1 MFEKRESKEVPK
13 SEWEKHHIP
22 RLVWEFFNSEEGLNT
37 AMLLEFTNEF
47 RQKSVASMI
56 GSFRSVTF
64 PLIRF
69 YRDTPGLSV
78 QNLLQYNSYA
88 IRDLAVFDKNFEFHK
103 WLLKNNLTMPEILVN
118 DEWPL
123 ISYIC
128 KPEGIEY
135 LNRRFST
142 CSKEELQSKFDQMI
156 KLGWLPFITDFNKV
170 MADYL
175 ANKKITE
182 KSPTMWKK
190 ESSVLTERDYA
201 NIGSAFESFFGSLT
215 KDK

>member
-1 MFEKRESKEVPK
+1 MFADRELRESPK
-13 SEWEKHHIP
+13 AEWEKHHIP

-37 AMLLEFTNEF
+37 AMLLAFTNKL
-47 RQKSVASMI
+47 RQENVASMI

-78 QNLLQYNSYA
+78 QNLLQYDSYA
-88 IRDLAVFDKNFEFHK
+88 IRDLAVHDKNLEFHK
-103 WLLKNNLTMPEILVN
+103 WLLKNNLTMPENLVN
-118 DEWPL
+118 DQWNL
-123 ISYIC
+123 IYYIC
-128 KPEGIEY
+128 RPEGIEY

-142 CSKEELQSKFDQMI
+142 CAKDELQSKFDQMI
-156 KLGWLPFITDFNKV
+156 NSGWLPFITDFDKV

-182 KSPTMWKK
+182 ESPTMWKK
-190 ESSVLTERDYA
+190 ESSVLTERDAA
-201 NIGSAFESFFGSLT
+201 NIGTAFESFFRSLT
-215 KDK
+215 KDR